1 MYKDLISVREFATRA
16 AISNKTVYRQ
26 VQKGE
31 IPAVMVGGQVRIP
44 SWYLSDLSKR
54 PGELPQGLKGGM

>member
-1 MYKDLISVREFATRA
+1 MNKDLISVREFATRA

-26 VQKGE
+26 VQRGE

>member
-26 VQKGE
+26 VQRGE

>member
-1 MYKDLISVREFATRA
+1 MNKDLVSVSEFAARA
-16 AISNKTVYRQ
+16 SVSNKTVYRH
-26 VQKGE
+26 VQRGE

-54 PGELPQGLKGGM
+54 PGELPKGLMGGK

>member
-26 VQKGE
+26 VRRGE